1 MKPNKTNKDR
11 METQLKRVD
20 RLQLSQQDKDMQVIQ
35 FQVQKDSLK
44 LQSDILATE
53 ESITNQKIVI
63 EELKNSKTFSPRDI
77 INAKVELENLEDG
90 LRRLKELQQE
100 EF

>member
-1 MKPNKTNKDR
+1 MKSNKTNK
-11 METQLKRVD
+11 METQLKRID
-20 RLQLSQQDKDMQVIQ
+20 RLQLSQQNKDTLVIQ

-53 ESITNQKIVI
+53 ESIANQKIVI
-63 EELKNSKTFSPRDI
+63 EELKNSKAFSPRDI

-90 LRRLKELQQE
+90 VRRLKELQKE